1 MQTGL
6 SLNDLKDE
14 FAKMPLPYQTFQ
26 KKLVWLDRENDDLL
40 ARIEQR
46 TQRMLEAGMIEE
58 TERAIEQGID
68 NHVSLASSVGYREVI
83 EFLKN
88 GGEVE
93 NLSTVD
99 H

>member
-1 MQTGL
+1 MSRRLG
-6 SLNDLKDE
+6 
-14 FAKMPLPYQTFQ
+14 YQTFQ

-46 TQRMLEAGMIEE
+46 TKRMLQAGMIEE
-58 TERAIEQGID
+58 TERAILQGID

-93 NLSTVD
+93 NWSEKSL
-99 H
+99 